1 MYLNDSR
8 AGVLAH
14 SQTSKGN
21 NSGAELSLE
30 NKGHGI
36 LHITVYLIFLI
47 YTYRYTHGIISA
59 VLVAYTDADLVCC
72 I

>member
-36 LHITVYLIFLI
+36 FHITVSLVSLM

-59 VLVAYTDADLVCC
+59 VLVAYTDAGLVCC